1 MKIVSLLGSPRAKA
15 NSSALAAIITEK
27 IESEN
32 KEIINHNL
40 NKLVFKGCQAC
51 MACKGKSEICILKDD
66 LTQVLED
73 VSKADVIIM
82 ATPVYWGD
90 ITAQLKGFIDR
101 SYSYLNPNFM
111 EDEVKHRLPAGKK
124 FVFIQ
129 TQGAPDEMYE
139 EVFSR
144 YNYFFEFLN
153 YFEETHYLRACNQS
167 PDIPVSTQ
175 PELIKEAE
183 AIGEKIT
190 ETALA

>member
-1 MKIVSLLGSPRAKA
+1 MKIVSLLGSPRKNA
-15 NSSALAAIITEK
+15 NSSAIAEIITDS
-27 IESEN
+27 IQSDN

-40 NKLVFKGCQAC
+40 NQLTFKGCQAC

-73 VSKADVIIM
+73 VTQADIIIM

-90 ITAQLKGFIDR
+90 VSAQLKGFIDR

-111 EDEVKHRLPAGKK
+111 DNEVKHRLPAGKK

-129 TQGAPDEMYE
+129 TQGAPDEMYDE
-139 EVFSR
+139 IFGR
-144 YNYFFEFLN
+144 YNFFFEFLN

-167 PDIPVSTQ
+167 PDIGVAAQ
-175 PELIKEAE
+175 PELVKEAQ
-183 AIGEKIT
+183 AIGEKLSEAAI
-190 ETALA
+190 A